1 MNAHGDLGNLSA
13 AELRELYH
21 VTEEDLAL
29 LLEYSKIVLPK
40 LDDFVEEFYDWMR
53 TQPEFDLYFSDP
65 ITLQRV
71 QNQQLVYW
79 RDFFSADIDEAY
91 VHKRKSIGASHAR
104 VGLSL
109 PTYVS
114 GMYRS
119 LRIWTDV
126 LYDQSLS
133 HERYARSL
141 KAITKLI
148 MLDTAIVVDTYM
160 RQTHYIIAEQ
170 HDSLMQMST
179 PVTEVWNDILML
191 PIVGIIDS
199 KRAQDIMTAVLHK
212 IADTHSRSLIL
223 DISGVAV
230 VDTAVAN
237 HLIKIT
243 KATRL
248 MGCTCT
254 ISGVSPAIAQT
265 IVELGINVGDIRT
278 TATLKDALRDA
289 FGDMKVA
296 LQNDGTPS

>member
-1 MNAHGDLGNLSA
+1 MNSHRDLGNLSA
-13 AELRELYH
+13 NELRELYH
-21 VTEEDLAL
+21 VTEEDLEL
-29 LLEYSKIVLPK
+29 ILEYGQIVLPQ
-40 LDDFVEEFYDWMR
+40 LEAFIEEFYEWLR
-53 TQPEFDLYFSDP
+53 TQPEFELYFSDSA
-65 ITLQRV
+65 TMHRV
-71 QNQQLVYW
+71 QGQQRRYW
-79 RDFFSADIDEAY
+79 QDFFSAQIDESY
-91 VHKRKSIGASHAR
+91 VHKRKSVGANHAR
-104 VGLSL
+104 IGLPL

-114 GMYRS
+114 SMYRS

-126 LYDQSLS
+126 LYDQTLT

-141 KAITKLI
+141 KAVTKQI

-160 RQTHYIIAEQ
+160 RQTNCIIAEQ

-179 PVTEVWNDILML
+179 PVTEVWDDILML

-289 FGDMKVA
+289 FGDMKTVMH
-296 LQNDGTPS
+296 NNGTPS

>member
-1 MNAHGDLGNLSA
+1 MNAQGDLGNLSA
-13 AELRELYH
+13 SELRELYH
-21 VTEEDLAL
+21 VTEEDLEL
-29 LLEYSKIVLPK
+29 LLEYAKIVLPQ
-40 LDDFVEEFYDWMR
+40 LDEFVEQFYDWMK

-65 ITLQRV
+65 VTLQRV
-71 QNQQLVYW
+71 QNQQRQYW
-79 RDFFSADIDEAY
+79 QDFFAAKIDESY

-126 LYDQSLS
+126 LYDHSLP

-160 RQTHYIIAEQ
+160 RQTHFIIAEQ

-289 FGDMKVA
+289 FGDMKLA
-296 LQNDGTPS
+296 MHNDGTPS

>member
-1 MNAHGDLGNLSA
+1 MNAQGDLGNLSA
-13 AELRELYH
+13 PELRELYH
-21 VTEEDLAL
+21 VTEEDLEL
-29 LLEYSKIVLPK
+29 LLEYSKIVLPQ
-40 LDDFVEEFYDWMR
+40 LDDFIEQFYDWMK
-53 TQPEFDLYFSDP
+53 TQPEYELYFSDP
-65 ITLQRV
+65 TTLERV
-71 QNQQLVYW
+71 QNQQRHYW
-79 RDFFSADIDEAY
+79 QGFFAAAIDEAY

-126 LYDQSLS
+126 LYDHSLS
-133 HERYARSL
+133 PERYARSL

-212 IADTHSRSLIL
+212 ISDTHSRSLIL

-289 FGDMKVA
+289 FGDMKVP
-296 LQNDGTPS
+296 LQSNGTPS

>member
-1 MNAHGDLGNLSA
+1 MNAHCDLGNLSA
-13 AELRELYH
+13 GELRELYH
-21 VTEEDLAL
+21 VTEEDLEL
-29 LLEYSKIVLPK
+29 IVQYGEIVLPH
-40 LDDFVEEFYDWMR
+40 LDTFIQQFYEWLS
-53 TQPEFDLYFSDP
+53 TQPEFELYFSDSA
-65 ITLQRV
+65 TLHRV
-71 QNQQLVYW
+71 QLQQKRYW
-79 RDFFSADIDEAY
+79 EDFYSADISEVY
-91 VHKRKSIGASHAR
+91 VQKRKSVGANHAR
-104 VGLSL
+104 IGLPL

-114 GMYRS
+114 SMYRS

-126 LYDQSLS
+126 LYDHSLEA
-133 HERYARSL
+133 ERYARSL
-141 KAITKLI
+141 KAVTKLI
-148 MLDTAIVVDTYM
+148 MLDTAIVVDTFM
-160 RQTHYIIAEQ
+160 RQTNCIIAEQ

-212 IADTHSRSLIL
+212 IADTHSRCLIL

-289 FGDMKVA
+289 FNDLNLV
-296 LQNDGTPS
+296 LHEDGTPP

>member
-1 MNAHGDLGNLSA
+1 MNAQGDLGNLSA
-13 AELRELYH
+13 SELRELYH
-21 VTEEDLAL
+21 VTEEDLEL
-29 LLEYSKIVLPK
+29 LLEYAKIVLPK
-40 LDDFVEEFYDWMR
+40 LDDFIEQFYDWMK
-53 TQPEFDLYFSDP
+53 TQPEFELYFSDP
-65 ITLQRV
+65 VTLERV
-71 QNQQLVYW
+71 QKQQRHYW
-79 RDFFSADIDEAY
+79 HDFFAAEIDESY

-126 LYDQSLS
+126 LYDHSLS
-133 HERYARSL
+133 LERYARSL

-148 MLDTAIVVDTYM
+148 MLDTAVVVDTYM
-160 RQTHYIIAEQ
+160 RQTHYVIAEQ

-296 LQNDGTPS
+296 LQSNGTPT

>member
-1 MNAHGDLGNLSA
+1 MNAHCDLGNLSA
-13 AELRELYH
+13 EELRELYH
-21 VTEEDLAL
+21 VTAEDIELI
-29 LLEYSKIVLPK
+29 LEYAKIVTPRM
-40 LDDFVEEFYDWMR
+40 DDFIREFYDWLK
-53 TQPEFDLYFSDP
+53 TQPDYEMYFSDP
-65 ITLQRV
+65 ATLHRV
-71 QNQQLVYW
+71 KMLQVRYW
-79 RDFFSADIDEAY
+79 QDFFSAEITDVY
-91 VHKRKSIGASHAR
+91 VQKRKSVGANHAR
-104 VGLSL
+104 IGLPL
-109 PTYVS
+109 PVYVS

-126 LYDQSLS
+126 LYDRSLADD
-133 HERYARSL
+133 RYA
-141 KAITKLI
+141 KAIKAVTKLI
-148 MLDTAIVVDTYM
+148 MLDTAIVVDTFM
-160 RQTHYIIAEQ
+160 RQTNCIIAEQ

-179 PVTEVWNDILML
+179 PVTEVWNDVLML

-212 IADTHSRSLIL
+212 IADTHSRTLIL

-278 TATLKDALRDA
+278 TATLKDALRGTFEA
-289 FGDMKVA
+289 MKLV
-296 LQNDGTPS
+296 LREDGTRT

>member
-1 MNAHGDLGNLSA
+1 MTAHCDLGNLSA
-13 AELRELYH
+13 GELCELYH
-21 VTEEDLAL
+21 VTPDDLEMIATYGTIVAPQIDRFIEL
-29 LLEYSKIVLPK
+29 FYEWLE
-40 LDDFVEEFYDWMR
+40 
-53 TQPEFDLYFSDP
+53 TQPEYEQYFSD
-65 ITLQRV
+65 TLTLHRV
-71 QNQQLVYW
+71 QSQQKRYW
-79 RDFFSADIDEAY
+79 LDFFSAQITDVY
-91 VHKRKSIGASHAR
+91 VQKRKTVGANHAR
-104 VGLSL
+104 IGLPL

-114 GMYRS
+114 SMYRS

-126 LYDQSLS
+126 LYDQSLE
-133 HERYARSL
+133 HERYAMAL

-160 RQTHYIIAEQ
+160 RQTNCIIAEQ

-243 KATRL
+243 KASRL

-278 TATLKDALRDA
+278 TATLKDALRA
-289 FGDMKVA
+289 VFCDMKVSF
-296 LQNDGTPS
+296 LGNGTPR

>member
-126 LYDQSLS
+126 LYDHSLS

>member
-1 MNAHGDLGNLSA
+1 MNAHCDLGNLSA
-13 AELRELYH
+13 EELRELYH
-21 VTEEDLAL
+21 VTAEDIELI
-29 LLEYSKIVLPK
+29 LEYAKIVMPRM
-40 LDDFVEEFYDWMR
+40 DDFIREFYDWLK
-53 TQPEFDLYFSDP
+53 TQPDYEMYFSDP
-65 ITLQRV
+65 ATLQRV
-71 QNQQLVYW
+71 KMLQVRYW
-79 RDFFSADIDEAY
+79 QDFFSAEITDVY
-91 VHKRKSIGASHAR
+91 VQKRKSVGANHAR
-104 VGLSL
+104 IGLPL
-109 PTYVS
+109 PVYVS

-126 LYDQSLS
+126 LYDRSLAGD
-133 HERYARSL
+133 RYA
-141 KAITKLI
+141 KAIKAVTKLI
-148 MLDTAIVVDTYM
+148 MLDTAIVVDTFM
-160 RQTHYIIAEQ
+160 RQTNCIIAEQ

-179 PVTEVWNDILML
+179 PVTEVWNDVLML

-212 IADTHSRSLIL
+212 IADTHSRTLIL

-278 TATLKDALRDA
+278 TATLKDALRGTFEA
-289 FGDMKVA
+289 MKLV
-296 LQNDGTPS
+296 LREDGTRT

>member
-1 MNAHGDLGNLSA
+1 MNAHCDLGNLSA
-13 AELRELYH
+13 EELRELYH
-21 VTEEDLAL
+21 VTAEDIELI
-29 LLEYSKIVLPK
+29 LEYAKIVTPRM
-40 LDDFVEEFYDWMR
+40 DDFIREFYDWLK
-53 TQPEFDLYFSDP
+53 TQPDYEMYFSDP
-65 ITLQRV
+65 ATLQRV
-71 QNQQLVYW
+71 KMLQVRYW
-79 RDFFSADIDEAY
+79 QDFFSAEITDVY
-91 VHKRKSIGASHAR
+91 VQKRKSVGANHAR
-104 VGLSL
+104 IGLPL
-109 PTYVS
+109 PVYVS

-126 LYDQSLS
+126 LYDRSLADD
-133 HERYARSL
+133 RYA
-141 KAITKLI
+141 KAIKAVTKLI
-148 MLDTAIVVDTYM
+148 MLDTAIVVDTFM
-160 RQTHYIIAEQ
+160 RQTNCIIAEQ

-179 PVTEVWNDILML
+179 PVTEVWNDVLML

-212 IADTHSRSLIL
+212 IADTHSRTLIL

-278 TATLKDALRDA
+278 TATLKDALRGTFEA
-289 FGDMKVA
+289 MKLV
-296 LQNDGTPS
+296 LREDGTRT